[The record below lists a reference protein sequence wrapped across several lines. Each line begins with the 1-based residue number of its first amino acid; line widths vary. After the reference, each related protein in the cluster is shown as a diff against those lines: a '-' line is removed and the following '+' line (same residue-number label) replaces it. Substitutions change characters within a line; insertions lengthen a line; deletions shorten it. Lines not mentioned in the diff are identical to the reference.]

1 LARERQ
7 QGAVVLLVGSTDRSA
22 LSPPLRARFESN
34 SGLARARVDQ
44 VERCLGIPA
53 VAAASAPSSSLEVVR
68 VITGPSYTPSSRDT
82 ADLAA
87 QKMAQDREVKAF
99 VISVPTRKP

>member
-1 LARERQ
+1 
-7 QGAVVLLVGSTDRSA
+7 
-22 LSPPLRARFESN
+22 
-34 SGLARARVDQ
+34 
-44 VERCLGIPA
+44 
-53 VAAASAPSSSLEVVR
+53 